1 MLIGWSTAFYLWY
14 VNLAV
19 LLLAVPISNRIKWPI
34 AICFIG
40 VYSLAY
46 LFLSGSQPV
55 FEIPALTRDVLAISN
70 IIGALL
76 ILGLPMGL
84 YSKFLVEERER
95 SEQLL
100 HNIMPKEIADR
111 LKGERKSIALE
122 NPDVSV
128 LMADIVNFTAF
139 SERVSADEVVALLDG
154 MFSEFDD
161 VVEEFGVEKIKTI
174 GDSYMI
180 VAGVPQHREDLRP
193 PYFTGYLLNS
203 IGLPAN
209 SKIITVIQ

>member
-1 MLIGWSTAFYLWY
+1 MFVQLLDVISSPKTRHPKHWRPAFLAMQFGFIAGGLGLLGRDLLIFLTVADWVPIIVMELAFGLIIGVGFILHNFGFASSGVILACVGGIGSATAFIMLIGWSTAFYLWY

-76 ILGLPMGL
+76 ILGYRWGCIQN
-84 YSKFLVEERER
+84 FL
-95 SEQLL
+95 
-100 HNIMPKEIADR
+100 
-111 LKGERKSIALE
+111 
-122 NPDVSV
+122 
-128 LMADIVNFTAF
+128 
-139 SERVSADEVVALLDG
+139 
-154 MFSEFDD
+154 
-161 VVEEFGVEKIKTI
+161 
-174 GDSYMI
+174 
-180 VAGVPQHREDLRP
+180 
-193 PYFTGYLLNS
+193 
-203 IGLPAN
+203 
-209 SKIITVIQ
+209 